1 MHVITFYFIYKR
13 KSMVTTGNV
22 LADGTATFTPVLNRL
37 LEIAQE
43 FVPYLIYIAIGALSV
58 SLLWK
63 AVKFM
68 MWYLAGKSKRA
79 VRGK

>member
-1 MHVITFYFIYKR
+1 
-13 KSMVTTGNV
+13 MVTTGAV
-22 LADGTATFTPVLNRL
+22 LSQGTATFTPVLERL

-43 FVPYLIYIAIGALSV
+43 FVPYLIYIAIWALGV

-63 AVKFM
+63 AVKFIM
-68 MWYLAGKSKRA
+68 GYLAGKSKRA

>member
-1 MHVITFYFIYKR
+1 
-13 KSMVTTGNV
+13 MVTTGAV
-22 LADGTATFTPVLNRL
+22 LANGTATFTPVLERL

-43 FVPYLIYIAIGALSV
+43 FVPYLIYIAIWALGV

-63 AVKFM
+63 AVKYI
-68 MWYLAGKSKRA
+68 MWYLAGRSKRA